1 MNDHLNEMAHETA
14 MQTRR
19 GFLQTAGFGAAALA
33 YGLPAPLWAKAAPP
47 YPGVQSKMDSYIAGR
62 KAAGI
67 VIGIGEGK
75 KPTTFLS
82 NGALDF
88 GSNSALVGPHSLF
101 RVYSMTKPIT
111 GIAAMML
118 IEDGK
123 MKLDQPIA
131 DFLPE
136 FADMRVLTDP
146 LKSMESVPAKYQI
159 TVRHLLTHTAGLGYS
174 IVTRGPLLQAYL
186 DNGIT
191 PGVISKFPIPG
202 FAGGAPTPDIST
214 FSKRLAA
221 LPLIAEPGS
230 YWSYSVALDL
240 MGHLIGV
247 VSGMEFEAFL
257 KKRIF
262 GPLKMRSCYFQLP
275 KSEIKRFSTN
285 YAVANGMLMPIDPAG
300 SSIYLDKPAF
310 AFGGAGLVTSA
321 HDYDRFLHMLLNFG
335 TLDGV
340 RVMTEETARIA
351 MSNLLPPGATMHP
364 IFAKSIGA
372 NAATTGFG
380 AGARVGIG
388 ADEGIYGWG
397 GAAGTN
403 SFVDTKKQVRGV
415 GMIQYMPST
424 AQDFQQ
430 KFQSWIMADIEA
442 RRKA

>member
-1 MNDHLNEMAHETA
+1 MNDHLIEMANETA
-14 MQTRR
+14 TQSRR
-19 GFLQTAGFGAAALA
+19 GFLQAAGLGAASLA
-33 YGLPAPLWAKAAPP
+33 YGLPVPLWAKAARP
-47 YPGVQSKMDSYIAGR
+47 YPFVQDKMDSYIATR

-67 VIGIGEGK
+67 VIGIGDGK

-88 GSNSALVGPHSLF
+88 GSNSALAGPNSLY

-146 LKSMESVPAKYQI
+146 MKSMDSVPAKTQI

-174 IVTRGPLLQAYL
+174 IVTRGPLLKAYL

-191 PGVISKFPIPG
+191 PGSVSKFPIPG
-202 FAGGAPTPDIST
+202 FVGGAPTPDIST
-214 FSKRLAA
+214 FSKRLAS

-240 MGHLIGV
+240 MGHLISV

-257 KKRIF
+257 RKRIF
-262 GPLKMRSCYFQLP
+262 GPLKMHSCYFQLP
-275 KSEIKRFSTN
+275 KSEVKRFSTN
-285 YAVANGMLMPIDPAG
+285 YGVANGNLMPIDPAG
-300 SSIYLDKPAF
+300 SSVFLDKPAF

-321 HDYDRFLHMLLNFG
+321 HDYDRFLHMLMNFG
-335 TLDGV
+335 VLDGV
-340 RVMTEETARIA
+340 RVIKEETAKVA
-351 MSNLLPPGATMHP
+351 MSNLLPPGATLHP
-364 IFAKSIGA
+364 IFATSIGA

-388 ADEGIYGWG
+388 PDEGIYGWG

-403 SFVDTKKQVRGV
+403 CFVDTKKQVRAV
-415 GMIQYMPST
+415 GMIQYMPSN

-430 KFQSWIMADIEA
+430 KFQTWVMADIEA
-442 RRKA
+442 KRKT